1 MRNLF
6 YRAADQESH
15 RFQIPFKLF
24 ERLIQDC
31 FHTWSNPFLGASPRR
46 FPAGRREFSF
56 AALIFLRRGAL
67 HIRKKGFQLN
77 TGFRSSAFYL
87 GSSISYTDYTDTSPA
102 EAYHS

>member
-24 ERLIQDC
+24 ERLIQYC

-56 AALIFLRRGAL
+56 AALIFLKRGAL
-67 HIRKKGFQLN
+67 HIRKKGFPAEYGIQE
-77 TGFRSSAFYL
+77 FRVYL
-87 GSSISYTDYTDTSPA
+87 GSSISYADYTDTSPA